1 MLGIFLVTTN
11 AVGAVVVF
19 CLIALVV
26 PLPQV
31 SDETRLRIENLVLT
45 AIYAAAAILI
55 GIVRGWAL
63 TRDIASWLRD
73 GREAAAAD
81 QEAVL
86 GAPSRLFWMQV
97 QLWTM
102 GALLFGLFNLRVDVG
117 LGFLVAGIVVLAGL
131 TVCAVTYLF
140 AERSMR
146 PLARRALESGVP
158 TRLGLRTVGLRAML
172 AWLFGT
178 GVAVLGIVFA
188 AIQSLALGDQVSK
201 LTLQLTM
208 LVLGGTA
215 LLVGALTTWLAARAS
230 SDPVRSLRRAMAEV
244 GRGRLDTHVD
254 IYDGTELGIL
264 QAGFNDMVHGL
275 RERETIRDLFGR
287 HVGTDV
293 ARAALEGGVRLGG
306 EVRDVAVLFVDI
318 IGSTTLA
325 TERPPEE
332 VVSLLN
338 QFFDVVIDVVHEH
351 DGWINKFEGDAAL
364 AIWGAPIEVPA
375 RNQRI
380 LAAARV
386 MGQRLAAEVPE
397 IAAGVGVSGGRV
409 VAGNVGASER
419 YEYTVIG
426 DPVNEAARLTGHAKS
441 VPARVVANAR
451 LLEGAGDEAA
461 HWEPLEPVVVRGR
474 SEPTAV
480 MTPRAAP

>member
-1 MLGIFLVTTN
+1 MDVDARVARALRPLPVIWRVRTALGILLVSTN
-11 AVGAVVVF
+11 AIGAVVVF

-26 PLPQV
+26 PLPHV
-31 SDETRLRIENLVLT
+31 EDETRLEIENLVLT
-45 AIYAAAAILI
+45 AIYAAAAIAV
-55 GIVRGWAL
+55 GMVRGL
-63 TRDIASWLRD
+63 TLNRDIVGWLRQ
-73 GREAAAAD
+73 GREASAAD

-86 GAPSRLFWMQV
+86 GAPVRLFWMQV
-97 QLWTM
+97 QLWAL
-102 GALLFGLFNLRVDVG
+102 GALLFGIFNLRVDVG
-117 LGFLVAGIVVLAGL
+117 LGFLVAGIV
-131 TVCAVTYLF
+131 
-140 AERSMR
+140 S
-146 PLARRALESGVP
+146 
-158 TRLGLRTVGLRAML
+158 L

-208 LVLGGTA
+208 LVLASTA

-230 SDPVRSLRRAMAEV
+230 SDPVRSLRRAVAEV

-375 RNQRI
+375 RDQRI
-380 LAAARV
+380 LTAARV
-386 MGQRLAAEVPE
+386 LGERLAAEVPE

-461 HWEPLEPVVVRGR
+461 HWEPLEPIVVRGR

-480 MTPRAAP
+480 MTPRDAP